1 MFLKNLTS
9 IKYSILNFMHLV
21 LALLLLTAKE
31 MLVNDVVGLNLQT
44 YLSQGQCYVNDIL
57 NLFELFYCHI

>member
-44 YLSQGQCYVNDIL
+44 YFSQGQCYVNDIL